1 MVSHACT
8 TIRTVSHYLRLME
21 GKKSEPSPRR
31 SLLEWNKNRVLLILR
46 SFHAWFVSEGG
57 RRGRIK
63 IVLLLR
69 SSPSALIVSSYFSP
83 RAADCKD
90 TFTKGHPLLSHS
102 DYFAWVSQWT
112 VFVFLSPWHLS
123 VRVSSTPTHTH
134 SLGLGAGIAILG
146 RLENR
151 RTCLRDFVSSLVCPC
166 IWPSLNFKNKKVS

>member
-8 TIRTVSHYLRLME
+8 TIRTVGHYLHLME

-123 VRVSSTPTHTH
+123 VRVSSTPTHTQPRVRCRH
-134 SLGLGAGIAILG
+134 RHFRAFGESSDLPAWLCVISCVSLYLALSK
-146 RLENR
+146 
-151 RTCLRDFVSSLVCPC
+151 F
-166 IWPSLNFKNKKVS
+166 